1 MEDEKKFSTLKRTCS
16 TVVLDKPIMN
26 GSKNSERFCI
36 SADVTNLKN
45 ITTEENILS
54 RKVEKM
60 RSGHGTGPSHSP

>member
-1 MEDEKKFSTLKRTCS
+1 
-16 TVVLDKPIMN
+16 MN